1 MTGDTN
7 ELNPDEL
14 MVLANCQYEAIEKRQ
29 PLMSKVS
36 FFIDVYKII
45 LDTLRQ
51 NAKMLDFYNA
61 TAQRVFDFCHKYNY
75 KLEYSR
81 VSETLHSHFNQIL
94 KFQKHPELLIQ
105 SKIPFPVRLDE
116 EDALQKLL
124 ELRYHQLKIALK
136 MRIWSDA
143 FRTTENIYQLINR
156 QKHHASR
163 MKQIL
168 ADFFTNLSEIFWQSE
183 FYLFHAYAI
192 MNLQQIIKFN
202 KALTE
207 AEKAQLTAQF
217 VLSVLSVPLNNRLS
231 NFERLSVQYI
241 PPGMEQLQDTNSAA
255 RNELFSIASMLQ
267 VKGVPSRASLINYV
281 RIKNI
286 HLQPDFPEVQELF
299 RLIED
304 EESPFVISKNGKAII
319 DKLAKSTDKNQLQYR
334 EFLIKTLSV
343 RILQKCR
350 NYFKNLKMATLKN
363 LL

>member
-1 MTGDTN
+1 
-7 ELNPDEL
+7 
-14 MVLANCQYEAIEKRQ
+14 VLANSQYDAIEARH
-29 PLMSKVS
+29 PLMARVS
-36 FFIDVYKII
+36 FFIDVCKII

-51 NAKMLDFYNA
+51 NAKTLDFYNA
-61 TAQRVFDFCHKYNY
+61 TAQRVFDFCQKYNY
-75 KLEYSR
+75 RFEYNR
-81 VSETLHSHFNQIL
+81 VSETLHSHFNQVL
-94 KFQKHPELLIQ
+94 KFQKQPELLVQ

-136 MRIWSDA
+136 MKIWSDA

-202 KALTE
+202 KTLSDFD
-207 AEKAQLTAQF
+207 KAQLTAQF

-241 PPGMEQLQDTNSAA
+241 PSGMEQLQDSNSSA
-255 RNELFSIASMLQ
+255 RQELFSIASMLQ

-286 HLQPDFPEVQELF
+286 HLQPEFPEVQELF
-299 RLIED
+299 NLIED
-304 EESPFVISKNGKAII
+304 EESPFVISKKGKAII
-319 DKLAKSTDKNQLQYR
+319 DKLAQSKNANISQYR
-334 EFLIKTLSV
+334 DFLVKTLSV

-350 NYFKNLKMATLKN
+350 NYFKNLKMSTLKN